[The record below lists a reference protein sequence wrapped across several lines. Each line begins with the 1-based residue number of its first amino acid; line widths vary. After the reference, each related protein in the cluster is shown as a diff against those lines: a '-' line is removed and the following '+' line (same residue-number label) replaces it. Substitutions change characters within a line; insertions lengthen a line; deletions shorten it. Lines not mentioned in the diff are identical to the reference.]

1 MGFFMSKQMSMADDL
16 ETITLKQVVKDTLR
30 NYFSNIGNEQPIDFY
45 AILLEEIERPLL
57 EVLINHTHYNQV
69 KMANILGISR
79 GTLRKKL
86 KQYGMLD

>member
-1 MGFFMSKQMSMADDL
+1 MMERIEISENLDS
-16 ETITLKQVVKDTLR
+16 ITLRQAVRDTLR
-30 NYFSNIGNEQPIDFY
+30 NYFTNIGGEQPVDFY
-45 AILLEEIERPLL
+45 NILLEEIERPLL

-69 KMANILGISR
+69 KMAHILGISR

>member
-1 MGFFMSKQMSMADDL
+1 MEL
-16 ETITLKQVVKDTLR
+16 EMEILENLKTHTLRQAVRDTLG
-30 NYFSNIGNEQPIDFY
+30 NYFTNIGGEQPVDFY
-45 AILLEEIERPLL
+45 SILLEEIERPLL

-69 KMANILGISR
+69 KMAHILGLSR

>member
-1 MGFFMSKQMSMADDL
+1 MNKKIALAEDL
-16 ETITLKQVVKDTLR
+16 KIVTLKQVVKDTLR
-30 NYFSNIGNEQPIDFY
+30 NYFSNIGTEQPVDFY
-45 AILLEEIERPLL
+45 SILLEEIERPLL

-69 KMANILGISR
+69 KMAHILGISR

>member
-1 MGFFMSKQMSMADDL
+1 MNKKMAISENL
-16 ETITLKQVVKDTLR
+16 ETITLKKVVRDTLK
-30 NYFSNIGNEQPIDFY
+30 NYFSNIGNEQPVDFY
-45 AILLEEIERPLL
+45 PILLEEIERPLL

-69 KMANILGISR
+69 KMAQILGISR

>member
-1 MGFFMSKQMSMADDL
+1 MNQAAAQKDTTA
-16 ETITLKQVVKDTLR
+16 ITLKQVVKDTLC
-30 NYFSNIGNEQPIDFY
+30 NYFSNIGQDQPVDFY
-45 AILLEEIERPLL
+45 MILLEEIEKPLL

-69 KMANILGISR
+69 KMAHILGISR

>member
-1 MGFFMSKQMSMADDL
+1 MNKTMATADDL
-16 ETITLKQVVKDTLR
+16 STITLKQVVKETLR
-30 NYFSNIGNEQPIDFY
+30 NYFANIGGERPVDFY
-45 AILLEEIERPLL
+45 SILLEEIERPLL

-69 KMANILGISR
+69 KMAHILGISR

>member
-1 MGFFMSKQMSMADDL
+1 MNKKMVMADEEL
-16 ETITLKQVVKDTLR
+16 EIVTLKAVVKDTLR
-30 NYFSNIGNEQPIDFY
+30 NYFSNIGNEQPVDFY
-45 AILLEEIERPLL
+45 SILLEEIERPLL

-69 KMANILGISR
+69 KMAHILGISR

>member
-1 MGFFMSKQMSMADDL
+1 MEFDMNKKLAVVDDL
-16 ETITLKQVVKDTLR
+16 QTITLKQVVKDTLR
-30 NYFSNIGNEQPIDFY
+30 NYFSNIGGEQPVDFY
-45 AILLEEIERPLL
+45 NILLEEIERPLL

-69 KMANILGISR
+69 KMAQMLGISR